1 MKRFY
6 SHGLLFASL
15 LCIGCAPDKAPEH
28 PVRENLQS
36 QASELAQ
43 RFIIVDGHV
52 DLPYMLLEKGITV
65 SEATKDTLIQT
76 TMGEFDFE
84 RARKGGLDAPFMSI
98 YIPVKDQGA
107 PGYGKSLADSL
118 MNQVDAIVRLL
129 PDKFAS
135 AKTPDDIRKNTASG
149 KISLPMGMENG
160 APIGN
165 DLKTLQYFFDRGIRY
180 ITLTHNKDNQI
191 CDAANDTAHTWNG
204 LSPFGERVVAE
215 MNRLGIMVDIS
226 HVDDKTFYDVLALTK
241 APVIA
246 SHSSCRHFAPD
257 AKRDVTD
264 AMLEKVRDNGG
275 MIMINY
281 YPNFLDSASRRLSA
295 RLDALLKEQ
304 GLSDDDEAARPIKEN
319 FWRENP
325 RGVSVETVA
334 NHIDHVRKV
343 AGIDH
348 VGIGSDYDGVGG
360 NLPTGLEDVTTYPV
374 LIEALLKRGYSEADI
389 EKVCSGNLFRV
400 WEKVIEVSQSGDK

>member
-1 MKRFY
+1 MTNR
-6 SHGLLFASL
+6 LSL
-15 LCIGCAPDKAPEH
+15 LLLLAAITLAGCSGKKEVSEMTPEEL
-28 PVRENLQS
+28 R
-36 QASELAQ
+36 AYATELAD
-43 RFIIVDGHV
+43 RFIIADGHV
-52 DLPYMLLEKGITV
+52 DLPYMLQEKKV
-65 SEATKDTLIQT
+65 LVDAATKDTLIST

-107 PGYGKSLADSL
+107 PGYGRPLADSL
-118 MNQVDAIVRLL
+118 MNQVDAIIRLL
-129 PDKFAS
+129 PEKFAA
-135 AKTPDDIRKNTASG
+135 AKTPDDVRKNSSEG

-160 APIGN
+160 SPVGD
-165 DLKTLQYFFDRGIRY
+165 DLRNLQYFFDRGIRY

-191 CDAANDTAHTWNG
+191 CDAANDTTHTWNG
-204 LSPFGERVVAE
+204 LSPFGAQVVAE

-226 HVDDKTFYDVLALTK
+226 HVDDSTFYDVLALTK

-257 AKRDVTD
+257 AKRDVSD
-264 AMLEKVRDNGG
+264 AMITRIRDNGG
-275 MIMINY
+275 VIMINY
-281 YPNFLDSASRRLSA
+281 YPNFLDSTSRRLSA
-295 RLDALLKEQ
+295 KLDALLKEQ
-304 GLSDDDEAARPIKEN
+304 GLSDEDEAAETVIEK
-319 FWRENP
+319 FWKENP

-334 NHIDHVRKV
+334 NHIDHVVKL

-360 NLPTGLEDVTTYPV
+360 NLPEGLEDVTSYPV

-400 WEKVIEVSQSGDK
+400 WSKVIEVSRDN